1 MAAIQREIQFYT
13 TEKLDTYFNGRF
25 ATFHRI
31 EEVLKEEKSTE
42 IGIPLDAKIFDEQFE
57 RDLKKL
63 RNDAQY
69 LFQLN
74 KFYSNTILFPILVR
88 NDLSESQQIYLW
100 LRQLYDLMRISADNN
115 LELPEAINSDNKK
128 FNALYQYN
136 ITKYK
141 KMLAENFA
149 GQDNKEFKA
158 RQFMT
163 DEMRRFVAS
172 MPKWTQLTE
181 EKERCKKIIDKY
193 CKSGSGISL

>member
-74 KFYSNTILFPILVR
+74 KFYSNTILFPVL
-88 NDLSESQQIYLW
+88 
-100 LRQLYDLMRISADNN
+100 
-115 LELPEAINSDNKK
+115 
-128 FNALYQYN
+128 
-136 ITKYK
+136 
-141 KMLAENFA
+141 
-149 GQDNKEFKA
+149 
-158 RQFMT
+158 
-163 DEMRRFVAS
+163 
-172 MPKWTQLTE
+172 
-181 EKERCKKIIDKY
+181 
-193 CKSGSGISL
+193 